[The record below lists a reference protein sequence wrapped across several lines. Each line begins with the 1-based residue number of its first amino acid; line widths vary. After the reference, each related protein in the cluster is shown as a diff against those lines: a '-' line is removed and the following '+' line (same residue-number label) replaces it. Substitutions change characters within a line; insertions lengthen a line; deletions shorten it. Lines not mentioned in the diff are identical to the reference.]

1 MFAFDRYL
9 NEPDPNMLRRG
20 VIVSRFPANAEL
32 FNNAVF
38 WLAKMEP
45 MIAISPAA
53 MEVSRIEPIKP
64 GALSIWRNGFLMLG
78 LPMAVVLAGALVW
91 FARRD

>member
-1 MFAFDRYL
+1 
-9 NEPDPNMLRRG
+9 
-20 VIVSRFPANAEL
+20 
-32 FNNAVF
+32 
-38 WLAKMEP
+38 MEP

-64 GALSIWRNGFLMLG
+64 GALKLWRDGLLMVG
-78 LPMAVVLAGALVW
+78 LPALVIVAGGLVW